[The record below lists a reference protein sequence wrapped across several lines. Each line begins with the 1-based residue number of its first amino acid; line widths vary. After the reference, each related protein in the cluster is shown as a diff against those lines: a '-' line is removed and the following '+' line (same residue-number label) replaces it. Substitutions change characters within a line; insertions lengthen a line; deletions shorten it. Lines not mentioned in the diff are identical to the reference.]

1 MGKPEADRISVVESI
16 LGVFGIN
23 KDSELVEKALYPKN
37 PKKIAAA
44 LSRQRGGELTRE
56 VVEIVERLIQR
67 GFKSFVFTNK
77 ALADAVGG
85 RWGVEIEARTGT
97 AAGAY
102 LRDNLEELAV
112 DLGMVE
118 DVSQLHSLSHEV
130 SVLMARRAIGRAL
143 SKRDAIISQ
152 TVHVLGELDKSLN
165 ALSSRLREWYGLHFP
180 EFGRLVDDHRTYA
193 KIVSNLGDRAGLDV
207 KGLTDLGLPRMKAEE
222 ISRAARASMGAATGQ
237 EDLAQVKQL
246 ASYLLGLYRYRE
258 TLEEYLSALAEEI
271 APNLSEVAGPVL
283 AAKLVEKAGGLRK
296 LAMMPSSTLQL
307 LGAEKAM
314 FRALKSGSKPPKH
327 GLIFQHPLV
336 HASPRRMRGRSARA
350 LAAKLSIAA
359 RADAFSG
366 KPIGVQLRREL
377 ESKMERARIG
387 E

>member
-16 LGVFGIN
+16 LGVFGVN

-112 DLGMVE
+112 DLGVVE
-118 DVSQLHSLSHEV
+118 DISQLHSLSHEV

-152 TVHVLGELDKSLN
+152 TVHVLGELDKALN
-165 ALSSRLREWYGLHFP
+165 GTSSP
-180 EFGRLVDDHRTYA
+180 
-193 KIVSNLGDRAGLDV
+193 AG
-207 KGLTDLGLPRMKAEE
+207 
-222 ISRAARASMGAATGQ
+222 
-237 EDLAQVKQL
+237 
-246 ASYLLGLYRYRE
+246 
-258 TLEEYLSALAEEI
+258 
-271 APNLSEVAGPVL
+271 
-283 AAKLVEKAGGLRK
+283 
-296 LAMMPSSTLQL
+296 
-307 LGAEKAM
+307 
-314 FRALKSGSKPPKH
+314 
-327 GLIFQHPLV
+327 
-336 HASPRRMRGRSARA
+336 
-350 LAAKLSIAA
+350 
-359 RADAFSG
+359 
-366 KPIGVQLRREL
+366 
-377 ESKMERARIG
+377 
-387 E
+387 